1 MGDYKYSPADL
12 YGKVDWE
19 GGVMEAAFSYG
30 IPSSSISEA
39 TPQGV
44 ELKKAWAEMEEAYK
58 AFGPKLA
65 RVESLLDEYSE
76 IEDPDDIAFEV

>member
-1 MGDYKYSPADL
+1 MGTYLYSPARL

-19 GGVMEAAFSYG
+19 GGLYEAAFGYG
-30 IPSSSISEA
+30 INAESISEA

-58 AFGPKLA
+58 AFRPKLK
-65 RVESLLDEYSE
+65 RVESLLEEYSE
-76 IEDPDDIAFEV
+76 IEDPDDTAFEV